1 MRGLRETSGIKIDV
15 NIKKSVLVKKN
26 YSLAVI

>member
-1 MRGLRETSGIKIDV
+1 MSFLIVVLEKKRNLFVKT

-26 YSLAVI
+26 S